1 MVSIELAATTIY
13 VHYVVTIRITYKT
26 TTVIRQYF
34 YVTPAKQPVS
44 LTYMGHK
51 DQSSSF
57 DPTLKESR
65 VLTPLSTLELTP
77 VTVPTY
83 TAVLD
88 SLNTQYKTSFKI
100 INVVYV
106 RYRVF
111 PLGNYTKVTLKDEAV
126 VGNLH
131 LVSNNQPQTTEILN
145 WHPV

>member
-1 MVSIELAATTIY
+1 M
-13 VHYVVTIRITYKT
+13 
-26 TTVIRQYF
+26 IRQYF

-51 DQSSSF
+51 DQPSSF

-65 VLTPLSTLELTP
+65 VLTPLSTLELTAA
-77 VTVPTY
+77 TVPTY

-88 SLNTQYKTSFKI
+88 SLNTQYTTSFKI
-100 INVVYV
+100 VNVVYV

-111 PLGNYTKVTLKDEAV
+111 PLGNYTKVTLKDETV

-131 LVSNNQPQTTEILN
+131 LISNDQP
-145 WHPV
+145 